1 MALARGRLG
10 PASPW
15 LHCPA
20 EGSSW
25 DAAAQVDKCC
35 EQYRLWISIVSVEK
49 TCQQCSRA
57 EPAEQRRAVCW
68 ARINLPGKE
77 LEEWNGSEL

>member
-1 MALARGRLG
+1 MSRNRGVLSEVALDCVYFELNG
-10 PASPW
+10 
-15 LHCPA
+15 
-20 EGSSW
+20 
-25 DAAAQVDKCC
+25 DKCC